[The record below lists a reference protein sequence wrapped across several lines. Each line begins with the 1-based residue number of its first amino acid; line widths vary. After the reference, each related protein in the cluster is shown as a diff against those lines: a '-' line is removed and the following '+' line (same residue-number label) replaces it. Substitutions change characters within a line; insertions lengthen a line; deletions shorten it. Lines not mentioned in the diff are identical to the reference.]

1 MPRAAPRGRA
11 LRAAVMRWATADS
24 IRKAGR
30 ITVEIANAIIG
41 PRLGRAVQGT
51 SIDMR
56 AYSRIVTL
64 ALVVTAIAA
73 GSPGPSLNAQDPAPQ
88 PPATQKPAPPPG
100 DQTPV
105 RAQQPPIRTGIN
117 FVRVDVIVTDNKG
130 EPVLDLKPD
139 DFTVTEDNKPQKV
152 EQFTIVKIDAVEQN
166 AARPTTAIR
175 SDFDEER
182 EAARADVRLF
192 VLLLDD
198 YHVRR
203 GNDMAVRKPLI
214 DFIQNQLDPA
224 DMIALMYP
232 LTPVADIHFSR
243 DRGIISGAIERF
255 EGRKFNYQPRNAF
268 EEQYAYYPAQ
278 TVERVRN
285 QVTMGAL
292 KAAAVRL
299 GGLREG
305 RKSIIFV
312 SEGFTTTLP
321 AQLNDP
327 IAAMPG
333 VGNPNARRPTT
344 PTPQTDM
351 AQQRADFINQ
361 TDLLNDMRDVFDT
374 ANRQNT
380 SIYPVDPRGLAA
392 VEYGINEGV
401 NQTTDRNHLN
411 ASLDTL
417 RTLAGNTDGR
427 AIINRNDLAAGMKQI
442 IRDSSGYYL
451 LGYNS
456 TQAPTDGKF
465 HEIKVRVSRRGVDVR
480 ARKGYWALTATEA
493 ARASAP
499 PKPEAPAAVSAA
511 LNAIAEP
518 ERGRPARFWIGTARG
533 DNGMTRVTF
542 SWEPIAPPPG
552 STEPVTQAAR
562 IALTASSPDGKQLYK
577 GRVPEDAAAS
587 APTPTSPGG
596 GSVQFDAPPGQA
608 QLRIVVEGQKG
619 QVVDSVARELT
630 LPDFTRVQ
638 VSFATP
644 RVFRG
649 RTVRDLNAIKA
660 NVAAVPTAD
669 RDFSRTDR
677 LLIRTE
683 AYSPGGAVPA
693 VTARLLNRG
702 GGKMADLPVQAG
714 QGGVGDIEL
723 PLSSLA
729 AGDYLIEI
737 NAKTESG
744 TAQELI
750 AFKVGR

>member
-1 MPRAAPRGRA
+1 
-11 LRAAVMRWATADS
+11 
-24 IRKAGR
+24 
-30 ITVEIANAIIG
+30 
-41 PRLGRAVQGT
+41 
-51 SIDMR
+51 MR
-56 AYSRIVTL
+56 AHSRNVTL
-64 ALVVTAIAA
+64 ALVLIAVVAA
-73 GSPGPSLNAQDPAPQ
+73 GGPSRSVSAQDPAPQ
-88 PPATQKPAPPPG
+88 PPATQQPPATPPPG
-100 DQTPV
+100 DQAPV
-105 RAQQPPIRTGIN
+105 RAQQPPIRSGIN
-117 FVRVDVIVTDNKG
+117 FVRVDAIVTDGKG

-139 DFTVTEDNKPQKV
+139 EFLVTEDNKPQKI
-152 EQFTIVKIDAVEQN
+152 EQFSVVKIDAIGQT

-182 EAARADVRLF
+182 EAARPDVRLF
-192 VLLLDD
+192 VMLLDD

-203 GNDMAVRKPLI
+203 GNDMAVRKPLQ
-214 DFIQNQLDPA
+214 DFIANQLDPA
-224 DMIALMYP
+224 DMVAIMYP
-232 LTPVADIHFSR
+232 LTPVADIHFTRNRSAMV
-243 DRGIISGAIERF
+243 DAIANF
-255 EGRKFNYQPRNAF
+255 EGRKFNYQPRNPF

-321 AQLNDP
+321 AQLSDP

-333 VGNPNARRPTT
+333 VGNPVSRRPTQQT
-344 PTPQTDM
+344 PNTQM
-351 AQQRADFINQ
+351 ASDRADFINQ
-361 TDLLNDMRDVFDT
+361 TDLMNDMRDVFDT
-374 ANRQNT
+374 ANKQNT

-427 AIINRNDLAAGMKQI
+427 AIINRNDLATGMKQI

-465 HEIKVRVSRRGVDVR
+465 HEIKVKVTRRGLDVR
-480 ARKGYWALTATEA
+480 ARKGYWALTAADA
-493 ARASAP
+493 ARAAAP
-499 PKPEAPAAVSAA
+499 PKPEAPPAVNAA

-533 DNGMTRVTF
+533 QNGMTKVTF
-542 SWEPIAPPPG
+542 SWEPIAAAPG
-552 STEPVTQAAR
+552 SAPDPSAQAAR
-562 IALTASSPDGKQLYK
+562 IAITASSSDGKQLYK
-577 GRVPEDAAAS
+577 GRVPEEAAA
-587 APTPTSPGG
+587 AAAATG
-596 GSVQFDAPPGQA
+596 GSVQFEGPPGPLQMK
-608 QLRIVVEGQKG
+608 IVVEGQRG
-619 QVVDSVARELT
+619 QVVDSVSRELT

-638 VSFATP
+638 VGLATP

-660 NVAAVPTAD
+660 NPDAVPVAD

-677 LLIRTE
+677 LLVRLE
-683 AYSPGGAVPA
+683 AYTPGGSAPA
-693 VTARLLNRG
+693 MTARLLNRG

-714 QGGVGDIEL
+714 QGGAGDIEL

-737 NAKTESG
+737 NAKSESG

>member
-1 MPRAAPRGRA
+1 
-11 LRAAVMRWATADS
+11 
-24 IRKAGR
+24 
-30 ITVEIANAIIG
+30 
-41 PRLGRAVQGT
+41 
-51 SIDMR
+51 MR
-56 AYSRIVTL
+56 AHSRNVTL
-64 ALVVTAIAA
+64 ALVLIAVTAA
-73 GSPGPSLNAQDPAPQ
+73 GGPGRSLKAQDPAAQ
-88 PPATQKPAPPPG
+88 PPATQQPPATPPPA
-100 DQTPV
+100 DQAPV

-117 FVRVDVIVTDNKG
+117 FVRVDAIVTDGKG
-130 EPVLDLKPD
+130 EPVLDLKLEE
-139 DFTVTEDNKPQKV
+139 FIVTEDNKPQKV
-152 EQFTIVKIDAVEQN
+152 EQFTVIKIDALEQS
-166 AARPTTAIR
+166 ASRPTTAIR

-182 EAARADVRLF
+182 EAARPDVRLF

-203 GNDMAVRKPLI
+203 GNDMAVRKPLQ
-214 DFIQNQLDPA
+214 DFIANQLDPA
-224 DMIALMYP
+224 DMVAIMYP

-243 DRGIISGAIERF
+243 NRSALMGAIAGF
-255 EGRKFNYQPRNAF
+255 EGRKFNYQPRNPF

-333 VGNPNARRPTT
+333 VGNPVSKRPTQQT
-344 PTPQTDM
+344 PATEM
-351 AQQRADFINQ
+351 ASQRADFINQ
-361 TDLLNDMRDVFDT
+361 TDLMNDMRDVFDT
-374 ANRQNT
+374 ANKQNT

-427 AIINRNDLAAGMKQI
+427 AIINRNDLATGMKQI

-465 HEIKVRVSRRGVDVR
+465 HEIKVRVTRRGLDVR
-480 ARKGYWALTATEA
+480 ARKGYWALTAADA
-493 ARASAP
+493 ARAAAP
-499 PKPEAPAAVSAA
+499 PKPEAPRAVSAA

-533 DNGMTRVTF
+533 ENGMTRVTF
-542 SWEPIAPPPG
+542 SWEPIAAAPG
-552 STEPVTQAAR
+552 AAPDPSAQAAR
-562 IALTASSPDGKQLYK
+562 VALTASSSDGKQLYK
-577 GRVPEDAAAS
+577 GRVPEEAAA
-587 APTPTSPGG
+587 AATGG
-596 GSVQFDAPPGQA
+596 AVQFDGPPGPLQM
-608 QLRIVVEGQKG
+608 RIVVEGQRG
-619 QVVDSVARELT
+619 QVIDSVSRDLT

-638 VSFATP
+638 VSLATP

-649 RTVRDLNAIKA
+649 RTVRDLTAIKTNPNAI
-660 NVAAVPTAD
+660 PTAD

-683 AYSPGGAVPA
+683 AYTPGGAAPA
-693 VTARLLNRG
+693 LTARLLNRG
-702 GGKMADLPVQAG
+702 GGQMAVLPVQAG
-714 QGGVGDIEL
+714 PGGVGDIDL
-723 PLSSLA
+723 PLSAFA
-729 AGDYLIEI
+729 AGDYLIEL
-737 NAKTESG
+737 NAKTDTG

>member
-1 MPRAAPRGRA
+1 
-11 LRAAVMRWATADS
+11 
-24 IRKAGR
+24 
-30 ITVEIANAIIG
+30 
-41 PRLGRAVQGT
+41 
-51 SIDMR
+51 MR
-56 AYSRIVTL
+56 AHSRNVTL
-64 ALVVTAIAA
+64 ALVLMVVIAA
-73 GSPGPSLNAQDPAPQ
+73 GGPGRSVNAQDPAPQ
-88 PPATQKPAPPPG
+88 PPAGQKPTTAPPPG
-100 DQTPV
+100 DQPAA
-105 RAQQPPIRTGIN
+105 RAQQPPIRSGIN
-117 FVRVDVIVTDNKG
+117 FVRVDAIVTDGKG
-130 EPVLDLKPD
+130 DPVLDLKPEE
-139 DFTVTEDNKPQKV
+139 FTVTEDNKPQKI
-152 EQFTIVKIDAVEQN
+152 EQFTVVKIDAVEQN
-166 AARPTTAIR
+166 ASRPTTAIR

-182 EAARADVRLF
+182 EAARPDVRLF

-203 GNDMAVRKPLI
+203 GNDMAVRKPLQ
-214 DFIQNQLDPA
+214 DFIANQLDPA
-224 DMIALMYP
+224 DMVAIMYP

-243 DRGIISGAIERF
+243 NRGAMIEAIANF
-255 EGRKFNYQPRNAF
+255 EGRKFNYQPRNPF

-333 VGNPNARRPTT
+333 VGNPVSRRPTQQT
-344 PTPQTDM
+344 PATQT
-351 AQQRADFINQ
+351 ASERADFINQ
-361 TDLLNDMRDVFDT
+361 TDLLNDMREVFDT
-374 ANRQNT
+374 ANKQNT

-427 AIINRNDLAAGMKQI
+427 AIINRNDLATGMKQI

-456 TQAPTDGKF
+456 TQAPQDGKF
-465 HEIKVRVSRRGVDVR
+465 HEIKVRVTRRGLDVR
-480 ARKGYWALTATEA
+480 ARKGYWALTAEEA
-493 ARASAP
+493 ARATAP
-499 PKPEAPAAVSAA
+499 PKPEPPAAVSAA

-542 SWEPIAPPPG
+542 SWEPITAAPGTASDPNA
-552 STEPVTQAAR
+552 QAAR

-577 GRVPEDAAAS
+577 GRIPEEAAA
-587 APTPTSPGG
+587 AANG
-596 GSVQFDAPPGQA
+596 GSVQFYGPPGPLQM
-608 QLRIVVEGQKG
+608 RIVVEGQRG
-619 QVVDSVARELT
+619 QVVDSVSRDLT
-630 LPDFTRVQ
+630 LPDFTKVQ
-638 VSFATP
+638 VSLATP

-649 RTVRDLNAIKA
+649 RTVRDLTTIKG
-660 NVAAVPTAD
+660 NPNAVPTAD

-683 AYSPGGAVPA
+683 AYAPGGAVPA
-693 VTARLLNRG
+693 LTARLLNRG
-702 GGKMADLPVQAG
+702 GGKMADLTVQAG
-714 QGGVGDIEL
+714 QAGGSDIEL
-723 PLSSLA
+723 PLSALA
-729 AGDYLIEI
+729 AGDYLIEVS
-737 NAKTESG
+737 AKTDTG

>member
-1 MPRAAPRGRA
+1 
-11 LRAAVMRWATADS
+11 
-24 IRKAGR
+24 
-30 ITVEIANAIIG
+30 
-41 PRLGRAVQGT
+41 
-51 SIDMR
+51 MR
-56 AYSRIVTL
+56 AHSRNVTL
-64 ALVVTAIAA
+64 ALVLIAVIAA
-73 GSPGPSLNAQDPAPQ
+73 GGPGRSVSAQDPAPQ
-88 PPATQKPAPPPG
+88 PPATQQPPPTPPPA

-117 FVRVDVIVTDNKG
+117 FVRVDAIVTDGKG
-130 EPVLDLKPD
+130 EPVLDLKPEE
-139 DFTVTEDNKPQKV
+139 FTVTEDNKPQKI
-152 EQFTIVKIDAVEQN
+152 EQFTVVKIDAVGQN

-182 EAARADVRLF
+182 EAARPDVRLF

-203 GNDMAVRKPLI
+203 GNDMAVRKPLQE
-214 DFIQNQLDPA
+214 FIANQLDPA
-224 DMIALMYP
+224 DMVAIMYP

-243 DRGIISGAIERF
+243 NRGAMIEAIANF
-255 EGRKFNYQPRNAF
+255 EGRKFNYQPRNPF

-321 AQLNDP
+321 PQLNDP

-333 VGNPNARRPTT
+333 VGNPVSRRPTQQT
-344 PTPQTDM
+344 PNTQM
-351 AQQRADFINQ
+351 ASDRADFINQ

-374 ANRQNT
+374 ANKQNT

-401 NQTTDRNHLN
+401 NQTTDRTHLN

-427 AIINRNDLAAGMKQI
+427 AIINRNDLATGMKQI

-465 HEIKVRVSRRGVDVR
+465 HEIKVRVTRRGLDVR
-480 ARKGYWALTATEA
+480 ARKGYWALTAADA
-493 ARASAP
+493 ARAAAP
-499 PKPEAPAAVSAA
+499 PKPEAPPAVSAA

-542 SWEPIAPPPG
+542 SWEPIAAAPG
-552 STEPVTQAAR
+552 SASDPGAQAAR
-562 IALTASSPDGKQLYK
+562 IALTASSSDGKQLYR
-577 GRVPEDAAAS
+577 GRVPEEAAA
-587 APTPTSPGG
+587 TPTGG
-596 GSVQFDAPPGQA
+596 AVQFDGPPGPLQMK
-608 QLRIVVEGQKG
+608 IVVEGQRG
-619 QVVDSVARELT
+619 QVVDSVSRELT

-638 VSFATP
+638 VSLATP

-649 RTVRDLNAIKA
+649 RTVRDLTTIKT
-660 NVAAVPTAD
+660 NPNAVPTAD

-683 AYSPGGAVPA
+683 AYAPGGAAPA
-693 VTARLLNRG
+693 LTARLLNRG
-702 GGKMADLPVQAG
+702 GGQMAVLPVQAG
-714 QGGVGDIEL
+714 QGGMGDIEL

-729 AGDYLIEI
+729 AGDYLIELI
-737 NAKTESG
+737 AKTETG